1 MTDESEK
8 AASSAGNTSSSNT
21 EAAGADLGNKDV
33 GTTAEARK
41 VEPGTGPG
49 ASDVGTIGIVL
60 LALYLIAAILL
71 CFYGLIVLWPRTSP
85 SQLGQVPPGRAAV
98 TPTPSA
104 SFSSDS
110 MTQSSLATSAA
121 VSTPTPTPS
130 AALSSDSPTE
140 TSSVASPPVSTPAP
154 TVIRIFGQ
162 QFQIWDEV
170 RLLLMVIL
178 AGTLGSLVHTVR
190 SVYWYVGNRR
200 LKWSW
205 VVKYIL
211 QPFAG
216 GALAMIFYVVVRG
229 GFFSPQTTV
238 QNTSPFG
245 FAALAA
251 LVGLFSEQA
260 VLKLKTVAET
270 VLERPAPGANATPQ
284 DEDSEGSPDDTTKTE
299 THSAPPSAK

>member
-1 MTDESEK
+1 
-8 AASSAGNTSSSNT
+8 
-21 EAAGADLGNKDV
+21 
-33 GTTAEARK
+33 
-41 VEPGTGPG
+41 
-49 ASDVGTIGIVL
+49 
-60 LALYLIAAILL
+60 
-71 CFYGLIVLWPRTSP
+71 
-85 SQLGQVPPGRAAV
+85 
-98 TPTPSA
+98 
-104 SFSSDS
+104 

-140 TSSVASPPVSTPAP
+140 TSSVASPPGDYSNSGTTVSHQD
-154 TVIRIFGQ
+154 IRTAIS
-162 QFQIWDEV
+162 IWDEV

-211 QPFAG
+211 QPFEG

-260 VLKLKTVAET
+260 VLKLKTVAKPFLSDQRQARMPRHKRKIQRVRQT
-270 VLERPAPGANATPQ
+270 TQQKQRHIAPHPPPNNFFSRDPAKLA
-284 DEDSEGSPDDTTKTE
+284 GSSNLPVRMNCCHVSWTL
-299 THSAPPSAK
+299 AKRI